1 MIDTDK
7 LFIKII
13 SSDQELEEYSYLP
26 LRYNHVYI
34 AEKVSASFAECKP
47 YSIGLGLKTHYYR
60 VYLEGDEGGYHTV
73 HERHIEVI
81 ALQEIREHKLKELGI

>member
-1 MIDTDK
+1 MINTDK

-34 AEKVSASFAECKP
+34 AEKVSKW
-47 YSIGLGLKTHYYR
+47 YYR

>member
-34 AEKVSASFAECKP
+34 AEKVSATP
-47 YSIGLGLKTHYYR
+47 GGIKTHYYR

>member
-1 MIDTDK
+1 MTDK

-13 SSDQELEEYSYLP
+13 SSDKELEEYSYLP

-34 AEKVSASFAECKP
+34 AEKESV
-47 YSIGLGLKTHYYR
+47 HYYR
-60 VYLEGDEGGYHTV
+60 VYLEYTDNAGYHTV

>member
-34 AEKVSASFAECKP
+34 AEKESG
-47 YSIGLGLKTHYYR
+47 IITHYYR

-81 ALQEIREHKLKELGI
+81 ALQQIREHKLKELGI

>member
-13 SSDQELEEYSYLP
+13 SSDKELEEYSYLP

-34 AEKVSASFAECKP
+34 AEKVS
-47 YSIGLGLKTHYYR
+47 THYYR